1 MGKVRTLACPKC
13 QQEVSPADRL
23 FFCPE
28 CRTILDVQVDLSH
41 LSADFQDKLLRRQDS
56 TIWKWHEFL
65 PVEDVS
71 CIVSLGEGYTP
82 LVHTEALTRATGLER
97 LFIKNDTLLPTGSLK
112 DRSNAVGISKGKELG
127 VDTAAV
133 VSTGNAAASV
143 AAYAAV
149 AGMQA
154 VVIISASTSPQK
166 VAQAAIYGARIIPV
180 VGSYDQVAGIYR
192 AAVEEFGW
200 YDCLSSNPYRLEGKK
215 SYAFETWE
223 QLEGEVPDWMCHCT
237 AGGAGVVA
245 AYKGFRELK
254 GLGWMEKLPRMVVA
268 QADACAPVVAAF
280 ERGADEV
287 SPVEAGETIAESI
300 RVGKPSPMAT
310 RALWDVRASGGT
322 AVGVTDDEI
331 RSVQWLL
338 ARTAGIFGEPGGV
351 VSVAAALKLKAQG
364 KIQAD
369 DLVVCTV
376 SGHGLKQVGT
386 LDPSRWVSRPIPP
399 TVDALRARLEELAKG
414 DGA

>member
-1 MGKVRTLACPKC
+1 M
-13 QQEVSPADRL
+13 
-23 FFCPE
+23 
-28 CRTILDVQVDLSH
+28 ILDVQVDLGH

-65 PVEDVS
+65 PVEDLT

-82 LVHTEALTRATGLER
+82 LVHTQALVEATGLER
-97 LFIKNDTLLPTGSLK
+97 LYVKNDTLLPTGSLK
-112 DRSNAVGISKGKELG
+112 DRSNAAGISRGKELG
-127 VDTAAV
+127 VTTAAV

-149 AGMQA
+149 AGMRA

-166 VAQAAIYGARIIPV
+166 VAQAAIYGATIIPV
-180 VGSYDQVAGIYR
+180 EGSFDEVAGIYR

-223 QLEGEVPDWMCHCT
+223 QLDGQVPDWMCHCT

-254 GLGWMEKLPRMVVA
+254 GLGWVEKLPRMVAA
-268 QADACAPVVAAF
+268 QAEACAPVVRAF

-287 SPVEAGETIAESI
+287 TPVEAGETIAESI
-300 RVGKPSPMAT
+300 RVGRPSAMAT
-310 RALWDVRASGGT
+310 RALLDVRASGGA

-331 RSVQWLL
+331 RSVQSLL

-364 KIQAD
+364 RIKPD
-369 DLVVCTV
+369 DVVVCTV
-376 SGHGLKQVGT
+376 SGHGLKQVEV
-386 LDPSRWVSRPIPP
+386 LDPGRWVSRPIPP
-399 TVDALRARLEELAKG
+399 RLDALRQRMTELARP
-414 DGA
+414 D